1 MDPRKLLY
9 LASVIE
15 QGSLKKAAE
24 QLHVSQPAL
33 STSMDRLETSL
44 GVKLLE
50 RGPTGVIP
58 TLSGELLYSHAI
70 LIRDEIGVAERQI
83 RNSDDEG
90 GRSITFG
97 TLPSLASNVVPLGL
111 CKWRKDHPATLLRV
125 VENVQVELLIGL
137 LRMELDFIIG
147 KTECYDFLDGLKQRV
162 LFRDRLCVVARPSHP
177 AFQMTDMSWAILAE
191 FPWVCPYVGRQR
203 TVLETLLRAEGVA
216 KPGQV
221 TECGSVAF
229 VKSLVAN
236 SDQLGM
242 LPAHAVST
250 EVKEARLRLLSITAP
265 QLNRNIAVL
274 FRERSS
280 LDDASRELVAS
291 VAAVGTELSRD
302 QLGVSAMT

>member
-33 STSMDRLETSL
+33 SASMDRLETSL

-50 RGPTGVIP
+50 RGPAGVVP
-58 TLSGELLYSHAI
+58 TLSGELLYSHAR

-90 GRSITFG
+90 RRSITFG
-97 TLPSLASNVVPLGL
+97 TLPSLASNVVPLAL
-111 CKWRKDHPATLLRV
+111 CKWRENHPATPLRV
-125 VENVQVELLIGL
+125 VENVQVELLISL

-162 LFRDRLCVVARPSHP
+162 IFRDRLCVFARPSHP
-177 AFQMTDMSWAILAE
+177 VFQMTETSWAILAE

-265 QLNRNIAVL
+265 QLDRNIAVL

-280 LDDASRELVAS
+280 LDDASRDLVTS
-291 VAAVGTELSRD
+291 VAAVGTKLSRD
-302 QLGVSAMT
+302 QPGVNAVT

>member
-1 MDPRKLLY
+1 M
-9 LASVIE
+9 
-15 QGSLKKAAE
+15 
-24 QLHVSQPAL
+24 
-33 STSMDRLETSL
+33 
-44 GVKLLE
+44 
-50 RGPTGVIP
+50 
-58 TLSGELLYSHAI
+58 
-70 LIRDEIGVAERQI
+70 
-83 RNSDDEG
+83 
-90 GRSITFG
+90 
-97 TLPSLASNVVPLGL
+97 
-111 CKWRKDHPATLLRV
+111 
-125 VENVQVELLIGL
+125 
-137 LRMELDFIIG
+137 
-147 KTECYDFLDGLKQRV
+147 
-162 LFRDRLCVVARPSHP
+162 
-177 AFQMTDMSWAILAE
+177 
-191 FPWVCPYVGRQR
+191 
-203 TVLETLLRAEGVA
+203 LETLLRAEGVA

-302 QLGVSAMT
+302 QPGVSAMT